1 MTDPTEQI
9 PAPSA
14 MESTTNP
21 ALTVHRLSK
30 SFEADKPLLQNLELQ
45 LSAGQRL
52 SIRGKSGCGK
62 STLLRIVAGLESAD
76 SGEIVIG
83 GTIAMKDGRQLLQP
97 WQRQVQMVFQDL
109 GLWPTR
115 TVLQNV
121 SDPLRAA
128 GMGKS
133 EAKERATR
141 ALQQLGLQDHQNKRP
156 ATLSGGEGRRLAL
169 ARALVS
175 DPALL
180 LLDEPF
186 TSLDPETREH
196 CAELLQDALQHSRAA
211 VILVTHDPQEAER
224 LGGDCVHMKMG
235 GLQG

>member
-1 MTDPTEQI
+1 MTE
-9 PAPSA
+9 
-14 MESTTNP
+14 
-21 ALTVHRLSK
+21 ALKVEGLAKSYNGQRQLLHSLS
-30 SFEADKPLLQNLELQ
+30 LQ
-45 LSAGQRL
+45 LEAQQRL
-52 SIRGKSGCGK
+52 SIRGQSGCGK
-62 STLLRIVAGLESAD
+62 TTLLRSLAGLDDVDQGDIWIDGNA
-76 SGEIVIG
+76 
-83 GTIAMKDGRQLLQP
+83 AMKGGKQLLQP

-115 TVLQNV
+115 SVLQNV

-128 GMGKS
+128 GCSKA
-133 EAKERATR
+133 EADERSRQVLA
-141 ALQQLGLQDHQNKRP
+141 QLGLLNQLKQKP

-196 CAELLQDALQHSRAA
+196 CSELLQQALQQSRAA
-211 VILVTHDPQEAER
+211 VILVTHDPAEADR
-224 LGGDCVHMKMG
+224 LGGACMQLVDGELK
-235 GLQG
+235 

>member
-1 MTDPTEQI
+1 MTD
-9 PAPSA
+9 SA
-14 MESTTNP
+14 SSQT
-21 ALTVHRLSK
+21 ALKVDGLVK
-30 SFEADKPLLQNLELQ
+30 SFDAKRQLLRGLSLQ
-45 LSAGQRL
+45 LNARQRI
-52 SIRGKSGCGK
+52 SIRGQSGCGK
-62 STLLRIVAGLESAD
+62 TTLLRLLAGLENAD
-76 SGEIVIG
+76 QGDIWIDQKVAMQSGKQV
-83 GTIAMKDGRQLLQP
+83 LQP

-115 TVLQNV
+115 TALQNV

-128 GMGKS
+128 GASK
-133 EAKERATR
+133 ADATERAQI
-141 ALQQLGLQDHQNKRP
+141 ALAQLGLSEHANKRP

-186 TSLDPETREH
+186 TSLDPDTREH
-196 CAELLQDALQHSRAA
+196 CAELLQQALKQSRAA

-224 LGGDCVHMKMG
+224 LGGDCLHLEAG
-235 GLQG
+235 GLK